1 MKITK
6 RQLRKIL
13 RETILDESRH
23 RRSRSSRYG
32 HTPHWD
38 GDNEMDAKNALSEC
52 FRLLDDSNPTK
63 SGTSGDLQWKIWQM
77 IRKHYEI

>member
-13 RETILDESRH
+13 REAIQNEARH
-23 RRSRSSRYG
+23 RRSSRSR

-38 GDNEMDAKNALSEC
+38 GDTTMDAKSALDEC
-52 FRLLDDSNPTK
+52 FRLLDDGNPTK
-63 SGTSGDLQWKIWQM
+63 RGTSGDLRWKIWLM
-77 IRKHYEI
+77 IRDHYGI